1 MTDALTL
8 TPIQRV
14 NGSVTLPGSK
24 SMTNRALLLAAV
36 AQGETLVTNILFSD
50 DTQRMLDALTQLG
63 VRVDIDRD
71 QRQCQV
77 LGKAGPF
84 PADSETRAL
93 HLGNAGTVLRP
104 LTAMRALTPGDF
116 VIDGDHYMRERPIG
130 PLTDALQALNVSS
143 VYLGVPGYPP
153 LQLRGGNLKGGA
165 LTLDGRL
172 SSQYLTALLLSLPMG
187 TLPST
192 IDIDGELVSKPY
204 IDMTLAMMSAFGVQA
219 SHTDYQRFY
228 LSGNQR
234 YQSPGHFM
242 VEGDAST
249 ASYFLAAAAIC
260 GDVTVHGVGRTS
272 LQGDVAFAEVVRAMG
287 AKVDCQDASIRVQS
301 SGELRGIDADLNH
314 IPDAAMTV
322 AILALFAEGPT
333 TIRNIYNWRIKET
346 DRMTAMATE
355 LQRVGA
361 TVTTTRDSITIT
373 PPKTLL
379 PASIETYGDHRMAM
393 CFSLVALGGTQVTI
407 NDPSVTSKTF
417 PDYFKVFESICER

>member
-8 TPIQRV
+8 SPIQRV

-36 AQGETLVTNILFSD
+36 AEGETLVTNILFSD
-50 DTQRMLDALTQLG
+50 DTQRMLDALTLLG
-63 VRVDIDRD
+63 IQFDLNRD
-71 QRQCQV
+71 QRQCRV
-77 LGKAGPF
+77 LGKGGPF

-104 LTAMRALTPGDF
+104 LTAMLALTPGDF
-116 VIDGDHYMRERPIG
+116 IIDGDHYMRERPIG
-130 PLTDALQALNVSS
+130 PLTDALQALNVTIG
-143 VYLGVPGYPP
+143 YLGAAGYPP
-153 LQLRGGNLKGGA
+153 LQLHGGNLKGGA

-204 IDMTLAMMSAFGVQA
+204 IDMTLAMMAAFGVQA
-219 SHTDYQRFY
+219 NHTEYQRFSV
-228 LSGNQR
+228 SGNQR
-234 YQSPGHFM
+234 YQSPGHFL

-249 ASYFLAAAAIC
+249 ASYFLAAGAIC
-260 GDVTVHGVGRTS
+260 GDVTVHGIGRTS

-287 AKVDCQDASIRVQS
+287 AEVNCQDTSIRVQS
-301 SGELRGIDADLNH
+301 TGVLRGIDADLNH

-373 PPKTLL
+373 PPQTLL

-393 CFSLVALGGTQVTI
+393 CFSLVALGGTHVTI

-417 PDYFKVFESICER
+417 PDYFKTFESVCER

>member
-1 MTDALTL
+1 
-8 TPIQRV
+8 
-14 NGSVTLPGSK
+14 
-24 SMTNRALLLAAV
+24 
-36 AQGETLVTNILFSD
+36 
-50 DTQRMLDALTQLG
+50 
-63 VRVDIDRD
+63 
-71 QRQCQV
+71 
-77 LGKAGPF
+77 
-84 PADSETRAL
+84 
-93 HLGNAGTVLRP
+93 
-104 LTAMRALTPGDF
+104 
-116 VIDGDHYMRERPIG
+116 
-130 PLTDALQALNVSS
+130 
-143 VYLGVPGYPP
+143 
-153 LQLRGGNLKGGA
+153 
-165 LTLDGRL
+165 
-172 SSQYLTALLLSLPMG
+172 MG

-204 IDMTLAMMSAFGVQA
+204 IDMTLVMMSAFGVQA